1 MQTTYNDV
9 KKAVIRSQHCQRNW
23 DLEKEISEADL
34 ELLKHAV
41 ANCPSK
47 QNMAFY
53 KVHFI
58 QDRNVIES
66 IHSKTDGFT
75 YNFET
80 SETTTNSQVLANLLV
95 VFEATNPFYIS
106 NDEVRNDE
114 WYEKKIKGQMSSTS
128 AENLIRDTHVAVGI
142 AAGYANLTASMLGLN
157 TGCCSCYDAEEVA
170 TILGADNN
178 IMLLMGIGFKN
189 EDRNRR
195 EHHSSDFVFP
205 TKAKQKI
212 QIIEK

>member
-23 DLEKEISEADL
+23 DLTKEIAEDDL
-34 ELLKHAV
+34 NLLKHSV
-41 ANCPSK
+41 SNCPSK

-58 QDRNVIES
+58 QDRNLIES
-66 IHSKTDGFT
+66 IHANTDGFT
-75 YNFET
+75 YNFEQNLT
-80 SETTTNSQVLANLLV
+80 QTNSQVLANLLL
-95 VFEATNPFYIS
+95 VFEATNPFEIE
-106 NDEVRNDE
+106 NDVVRNDE
-114 WYEKKIKGQMSSTS
+114 WYEKTVKGSITSNS

-157 TGCCSCYDAEEVA
+157 TGCCSCFDADAVKKLTNAE
-170 TILGADNN
+170 NK
-178 IMLLMGIGFKN
+178 IMLLMGIGFKD
-189 EDRNRR
+189 ETKNRR
-195 EHHSSDFVFP
+195 QHQTQNFVFP

-212 QIIEK
+212 EIIEK